1 METEKISDIFLHPY
15 LSNITTSGHINISM
29 KLHSS
34 RQCLCSHPCL
44 SVLCGPVS
52 LPVVVHGSRIVERLP
67 DHLQQSSP
75 ARLPPT
81 RGHGGQHGEQ
91 PRREGHGRCWDP
103 HQRRSRPVQLQYRL
117 VTYSIKQCL
126 TDYSFLPSL
135 QSWPLWWR
143 IKFWWLRDHQ
153 ALSLNLKVYPVH
165 LEKHQQRELLRQSPA
180 KIDQYG
186 NYSSLISLYAK
197 LS

>member
-1 METEKISDIFLHPY
+1 METEKISDIFLHLY
-15 LSNITTSGHINISM
+15 LSNITTSGHINISV

-34 RQCLCSHPCL
+34 RQCLCSHRCL

-117 VTYSIKQCL
+117 VTHQYKTVFDWL
-126 TDYSFLPSL
+126 FLPSL
-135 QSWPLWWR
+135 SPVLTTLMKNKVLVTPGPSGAQSEP
-143 IKFWWLRDHQ
+143 K
-153 ALSLNLKVYPVH
+153 SLPSSSGETSAARVAPSEPSEDRPV
-165 LEKHQQRELLRQSPA
+165 R
-180 KIDQYG
+180 
-186 NYSSLISLYAK
+186 K
-197 LS
+197 LQFSH